1 MSTPIVI
8 DLGEVQLRGELSDN
22 EAGRRLAE
30 NLPFSADM
38 GRWGEE
44 LYGPVEPQVGA
55 IGDETMEVMDR
66 GDLAYHD
73 DTGWFCI
80 FWGPTPSSQ
89 GSEIR
94 AAFPVQ
100 KVGTVDGDFDAVAE
114 LSPPVSV
121 TVREVA

>member
-1 MSTPIVI
+1 MSTKVLI
-8 DLGEVQLRGELSDN
+8 DLGEVQLNGELMDN

-30 NLPFSADM
+30 VLPFQAEM

-44 LYGPVEPQVGA
+44 LYGPVEPEIGVVG
-55 IGDETMEVMDR
+55 GETQEVMDR

-80 FWGPTPSSQ
+80 FWGPTPASQ
-89 GSEIR
+89 GNEIR

-100 KVGTVDGDFDAVAE
+100 KVGTVDGDWETVNS
-114 LSPPVSV
+114 LSVPV
-121 TVREVA
+121 TVQVRPAD

>member
-8 DLGEVQLRGELSDN
+8 DLGEVQLHGELSDN
-22 EAGRRLAE
+22 EAGRRLAK

-44 LYGPVEPQVGA
+44 LYGPVEPPVGE
-55 IGDETMEVMDR
+55 IGAETLEVMNR

-80 FWGPTPSSQ
+80 FWGPTPSSH
-89 GSEIR
+89 GNEIR

-100 KVGTVDGDFDAVAE
+100 KVGQADGDFDAVADM
-114 LSPPVSV
+114 SPPVSV
-121 TVREVA
+121 TVRAGE

>member
-1 MSTPIVI
+1 MSRPIVI
-8 DLGEVQLRGELSDN
+8 DAGEVRLHGELMDN
-22 EAGRRLAE
+22 AAGRKLAE
-30 NLPFSADM
+30 SLPFSAEM

-44 LYGPVEPQVGA
+44 LYGPVEPSVGA

-89 GSEIR
+89 GEEIR

-100 KVGTVDGDFDAVAE
+100 KVGRAEGDFDAVAE
-114 LSPPVSV
+114 LSPPVTV
-121 TVREVA
+121 TVRAAD

>member
-8 DLGEVQLRGELSDN
+8 DLGEVQLRGELMDN
-22 EAGRRLAE
+22 EAGRKLAE
-30 NLPFSADM
+30 HLPFRADM

-44 LYGPVEPQVGA
+44 LYGPAEPTVGT
-55 IGDETMEVMDR
+55 IGSQTQEVMEF

-80 FWGPTPSSQ
+80 FWGPTPSSN
-89 GSEIR
+89 GDEIR

-100 KVGTVDGDFDAVAE
+100 KVGTADGDFDAVAE
-114 LSPPVSV
+114 LSPPVTA
-121 TVREVA
+121 TVRAAE

>member
-8 DLGEVQLRGELSDN
+8 DLGEVRLRGELMDN

-30 NLPFSADM
+30 SLPFSVDM

-44 LYGPVEPQVGA
+44 LYGPMEPSVGA

-80 FWGPTPSSQ
+80 FWGPTPSSH
-89 GSEIR
+89 GNEIR

-100 KVGTVDGDFDAVAE
+100 KVGRADGDFDAVAA
-114 LSPPVSV
+114 LSPPVTV
-121 TVREVA
+121 TVRAAD

>member
-8 DLGEVQLRGELSDN
+8 DLGSVQLEGELLDN
-22 EAGRRLAE
+22 KAGRELAK
-30 NLPFSADM
+30 NLPFSAEM

-44 LYGPVEPQVGA
+44 LYGPVEPSVGA

-80 FWGPTPSSQ
+80 FWGPTPSSH
-89 GSEIR
+89 GEEIR

-100 KVGTVDGDFDAVAE
+100 KVGLADGDFDAVAD
-114 LSPPVSV
+114 LSPPVTA
-121 TVREVA
+121 TVRAAD

>member
-8 DLGEVQLRGELSDN
+8 DLGEVQLRGELMDN

-30 NLPFSADM
+30 HLPFSAGM

-44 LYGPVEPQVGA
+44 LYGPMEPAVGT
-55 IGDETMEVMDR
+55 IGSETQEVMDR

-80 FWGPTPSSQ
+80 FWGPTPSSD
-89 GSEIR
+89 GDEIR

-100 KVGTVDGDFDAVAE
+100 KVGIADGDFNALAA
-114 LSPPVSV
+114 LSPPVSA
-121 TVREVA
+121 TVRAAD